1 MEITSVGQFQPVK
14 RGEEGEMGRKEETG
28 GRKRMEEDQDPNA
41 MLFSSNPELTL
52 PLGKSCS
59 VDCPLFEETISRTIL
74 LLGSSLVVR
83 RPQQRRG
90 FIQFKVKLEVS
101 LPPLQPTDGR
111 TPVRVQRQ
119 RKRKEGGRGREG

>member
-14 RGEEGEMGRKEETG
+14 RGKEGDMGRKEETG

-101 LPPLQPTDGR
+101 LPPPPLQPTDAR
-111 TPVRVQRQ
+111 
-119 RKRKEGGRGREG
+119 